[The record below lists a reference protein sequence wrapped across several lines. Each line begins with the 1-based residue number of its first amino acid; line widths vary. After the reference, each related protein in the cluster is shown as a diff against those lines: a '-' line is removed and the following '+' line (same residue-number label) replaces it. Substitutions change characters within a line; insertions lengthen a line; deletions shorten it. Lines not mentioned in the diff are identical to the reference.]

1 MGETVSEQW
10 PDIPGITASG
20 GQPRLP
26 AKPDVVVKTLSTA
39 IVGSGNGGLTL
50 TDLVE
55 RVHAATG
62 ENRRRLEGLAGWLPL
77 SRVASWNE
85 DTGLLELHPS
95 TDLGDLAMRYAAW
108 VGSQPIPADQLGPLE
123 EYIRTIVEEAMAAAR
138 ATPRPP
144 QTGGGPTPAKAK
156 RKKKRVAEKPLV
168 PPAIARKLRLI
179 VDRLD
184 ATFLE
189 RRLHNRASLLALLSG
204 NHVLLLGPPGTAKSM
219 LARALCAC
227 FREGNYFEYLLS
239 RFTHPDELFGP
250 VSIPGLKDED
260 YRRLTTGFLPQ
271 AHVAFLDEIFKA
283 NSAILNSLLTLIN
296 ERVFHHGRHRDA
308 VPLIGL
314 IGASNELPDPDGG
327 LEALFD
333 RFLVRLA
340 VPPLGDARAF
350 LSVATGRVSPLELDP
365 EDQLTA
371 EDLATVRA
379 AAEQV
384 VVPPRVEEALVFLW
398 RIGGRRDWETSDRRW
413 RQAVAMLKL
422 GVAAEGRRTL
432 DLLDLLLLQ
441 PVLAPT
447 PDRIP
452 EVRDAILE
460 RLGSGAV
467 PQHDLRAQWLL
478 LRSDKV
484 APVPGEPLPPPPPA
498 RSHWPQRVTRRRANV
513 DRFLQHHTEAVQ
525 RLGRDRTDLE
535 AQADRHVWID
545 ALPVQVLSA
554 HIEAARDLARILE
567 LAEGYRNRL
576 ETSGT
581 IARALVMALPER
593 SRRVYGHDL
602 ACTLCIPEADVRVG
616 LTLAGERVP
625 AETVADRRRTTGD
638 LSGEN
643 VVVELEPDELLNW
656 LTNST
661 ETTTLL
667 AHTPAWA
674 ARNAKTALES
684 ARRLIGGQLVPAPPE
699 LPQP

>member
-1 MGETVSEQW
+1 VALSEQW

-26 AKPDVVVKTLSTA
+26 AKPDVVVKTLTTA
-39 IVGSGNGGLTL
+39 LLGIGNGGITR
-50 TDLVE
+50 TVLVD

-62 ENRRRLEGLAGWLPL
+62 ESRQRLEGLAGWLPL

-85 DTGLLELHPS
+85 DTGQLELHPS

-108 VGSQPIPADQLGPLE
+108 VGSQPIPADQMGPLE
-123 EYIRTIVEEAMAAAR
+123 DYVRTIVEEAMAAAR
-138 ATPRPP
+138 TTPRPP
-144 QTGGGPTPAKAK
+144 QTASMSHQ
-156 RKKKRVAEKPLV
+156 AEAAPQAARAVEEPLV
-168 PPAIARKLRLI
+168 PAAISRKLRVI
-179 VDRLD
+179 VDGLD
-184 ATFLE
+184 TTFLE

-219 LARALCAC
+219 LARALCGC
-227 FREGNYFEYLLS
+227 FREANYFEYLLS

-260 YRRLTTGFLPQ
+260 YRRLTQGFLPQ

-296 ERVFHHGRHRDA
+296 ERVFHHGRHRDP

-314 IGASNELPDPDGG
+314 IGASNELPDPEGG

-340 VPPLGDARAF
+340 VPPLADARSF
-350 LSVATGRVSPLELDP
+350 LSVATGRVSPLLLDP
-365 EDQLTA
+365 EDQLTTG
-371 EDLATVRA
+371 DLAVVRA
-379 AAEQV
+379 AAERV
-384 VVPPRVEEALVFLW
+384 VVPPRVEDALVGLW
-398 RIGGRRDWETSDRRW
+398 RIGGRQDWETSDRRW
-413 RQAVAMLKL
+413 RQAVDMIKV
-422 GVAAEGRRTL
+422 GVAAEGRRTVE
-432 DLLDLLLLQ
+432 LLDLLLLQ

-452 EVRDAILE
+452 EVRDAILD

-484 APVPGEPLPPPPPA
+484 APVPGEPLPPPPPHQ
-498 RSHWPQRVTRRRANV
+498 SHWPQRIGRRRGNV
-513 DRFLQHHTEAVQ
+513 DRFLQHHADAVQ
-525 RLGRDRTDLE
+525 RLGRDRSDLE

-567 LAEGYRNRL
+567 IAEGYRDQL
-576 ETSGT
+576 QTSGT
-581 IARALVMALPER
+581 VARALVMALPER

-602 ACTLCIPEADVRVG
+602 ACTLSIPEAQVRVG

-625 AETVADRRRTTGD
+625 AEEGSDRRRTTGD

-643 VVVELEPDELLNW
+643 VIVELKPDQLLNW
-656 LTNST
+656 LANAV
-661 ETTTLL
+661 ETSTLL
-667 AHTPAWA
+667 THTPAWA

-684 ARRLIGGQLVPAPPE
+684 ARRLIGGQLAPPPPE
-699 LPQP
+699 LPRP

>member
-1 MGETVSEQW
+1 MSEQW

-26 AKPDVVVKTLSTA
+26 AKPDVVVKTLCTA
-39 IVGSGNGGLTL
+39 LVGIGNGGITRAA
-50 TDLVE
+50 LVD

-62 ENRRRLEGLAGWLPL
+62 ESRQRLEGLAGWLPL

-85 DTGLLELHPS
+85 DTGQLELHPS

-108 VGSQPIPADQLGPLE
+108 VGSQPIPADQVSLLE
-123 EYIRTIVEEAMAAAR
+123 EYVRTIVEEAMSAAR
-138 ATPRPP
+138 STPRPP
-144 QTGGGPTPAKAK
+144 QTASLSAPPPAEARQKRAK
-156 RKKKRVAEKPLV
+156 EEPLV
-168 PPAIARKLRLI
+168 PPGIARKLRGI
-179 VDRLD
+179 VDKLD

-219 LARALCAC
+219 LARALCGC
-227 FREGNYFEYLLS
+227 FREANYFEYLLS

-250 VSIPGLKDED
+250 VSIPGLKEED
-260 YRRLTTGFLPQ
+260 YRRLTLGFLPQ

-296 ERVFHHGRHRDA
+296 ERVFHHGRHRDV

-314 IGASNELPDPDGG
+314 IGASNELPDPEGG

-340 VPPLGDARAF
+340 VPPLAEARAF
-350 LSVATGRVSPLELDP
+350 LSVATGRVSPLELDH
-365 EDQLTA
+365 EDQLSA
-371 EDLATVRA
+371 EDLATVRDA
-379 AAEQV
+379 AQHV
-384 VVPPRVEEALVFLW
+384 TVPPRVEDALVGLW
-398 RIGGRRDWETSDRRW
+398 RIGGRRDWEISDRRW

-422 GVAAEGRRTL
+422 GVAAEGRRRL

-484 APVPGEPLPPPPPA
+484 APVPGEPLPPPPPS
-498 RSHWPQRVTRRRANV
+498 RSHWPQRMARRRANV
-513 DRFLQHHTEAVQ
+513 DRFLEHHAEAVQ
-525 RLGRDRTDLE
+525 RLARDRTDLE

-567 LAEGYRNRL
+567 VGEGYRNQL
-576 ETSGT
+576 ETSAT
-581 IARALVMALPER
+581 VARALVMALPER

-602 ACTLCIPEADVRVG
+602 ACTLHIPEAQVRVG

-625 AETVADRRRTTGD
+625 AESVADQRHTTGD
-638 LSGEN
+638 LRGEN
-643 VVVELEPDELLNW
+643 VVVEMQPDELLNW
-656 LTNST
+656 LANAV

-674 ARNAKTALES
+674 ARNARTALES
-684 ARRLIGGQLVPAPPE
+684 ARRLIGGQLVPSPPE
-699 LPQP
+699 LPRP